1 MIAKLV
7 CATGCFALLL
17 LSGCGQSG
25 PERVNI
31 SGTLS
36 YKGKPVEDGAL
47 ELIPTGGGPM
57 QPVSVKDGKFTSTG
71 EYGVLV
77 GDYKVVFHG
86 YAKRANKNPEQG
98 GADIPEMQPQIEILP
113 KNYSSEASK
122 ETMSLKKGMGSAEF
136 TYDLK

>member
-1 MIAKLV
+1 MVAKLAS
-7 CATGCFALLL
+7 ATGLFALLL
-17 LSGCGQSG
+17 LSGCGPSG
-25 PERVNI
+25 PERIDI
-31 SGTLS
+31 SGTVS

-57 QPVSVKDGKFTSTG
+57 QPVSVKDGKFTATG

-77 GDYKVVFHG
+77 GDYKVVFHS
-86 YAKRANKNPEQG
+86 YAVRANKNPEQAG
-98 GADIPEMQPQIEILP
+98 GDFPSMQPQIEVLP
-113 KNYSSEASK
+113 KNYSSEAST